1 MAFAQLTYRES
12 LRDIEVCH
20 AGPAAQALS
29 LGHSEHGVAQHAGQR
44 KQAARLAYLRRCR
57 PGVDSHCTADVRGED
72 LGLDLDNTVF
82 ALDASTVDLCLSVF
96 PWAPFRSTKA
106 AIKLHTLLDLR
117 GPIPTFLHVSDGKMA
132 DVHALDRFIPEPGAF
147 YVMDRAYLDFER
159 LHALAAFG
167 AFFVIR
173 AKSNTRYHRRYSQP
187 VDKTTGLRCD
197 QTIVLTGAD
206 STSRYPQ
213 PLRRVKYWDESTGK
227 TFNFLTNNFAIPAL
241 TVAELYRYRWQVELF
256 FKWIKQHLR
265 IKSFFGTSENAVK
278 SQIWIA
284 VSVYVL
290 LAILKKRLDLPV
302 SLYTI
307 LQTLSLTA
315 FEKTPL
321 LRLFSETDYTSHSD
335 DARNLL
341 PSYWTNSWDTSEWER
356 LPALIHQAEQE
367 LVFAFTGRP
376 ANRSRHRGARDHR
389 PDRGARLWSAK
400 RLIAST
406 NARVIG
412 AISADDGH
420 CGAADRAE
428 EVRRTRRPLQHRHVD
443 VEVQPVDA
451 LEGQRRVTATRSRR
465 RIVVPSWL
473 GLRSDGLPIGQS
485 MATAAT
491 VRP

>member
-1 MAFAQLTYRES
+1 MYSGKLVFAQVMDHLPMHTFRQAVRRYGGNRYVKSFPCHSQFLCMAFAQLTYRES
-12 LRDIEVCH
+12 LRDIEVCMR
-20 AGPAAQALS
+20 AQRRKLYH
-29 LGHSEHGVAQHAGQR
+29 LGIRNTVSRNTLANANKQRDWRIYADVAQELIR
-44 KQAARLAYLRRCR
+44 IARPMY
-57 PGVDSHCTADVRGED
+57 ADED

-82 ALDASTVDLCLSVF
+82 ALDASTIDLCLSVF

-132 DVHALDRFIPEPGAF
+132 DVHALDRIIPEPGAF

-290 LAILKKRLDLPV
+290 VAILKKRLDLPV
-302 SLYTI
+302 SLHN
-307 LQTLSLTA
+307 STA
-315 FEKTPL
+315 
-321 LRLFSETDYTSHSD
+321 Y
-335 DARNLL
+335 
-341 PSYWTNSWDTSEWER
+341 
-356 LPALIHQAEQE
+356 
-367 LVFAFTGRP
+367 
-376 ANRSRHRGARDHR
+376 
-389 PDRGARLWSAK
+389 
-400 RLIAST
+400 
-406 NARVIG
+406 
-412 AISADDGH
+412 
-420 CGAADRAE
+420 
-428 EVRRTRRPLQHRHVD
+428 
-443 VEVQPVDA
+443 
-451 LEGQRRVTATRSRR
+451 
-465 RIVVPSWL
+465 
-473 GLRSDGLPIGQS
+473 
-485 MATAAT
+485 
-491 VRP
+491 